1 MDQNKYPLR
10 GIRVLDFGWVAAGPS
25 ATKILADMGAEVI
38 KVESRKR
45 PDTTRFTPDNIE
57 RSPET
62 DPAFHS
68 LNRNKLGITRQM
80 ANPEGSELL
89 RKLAGNVILYWK
101 IFSRGDEKIR
111 ARLRDPQSNKTG
123 YYYGFH
129 AGSGELGAAGRDAG
143 LRAGSGCA
151 VRPGEYG
158 RIQGRKGPWACSN
171 PIPITTPGPIPPL
184 PLWLL

>member
-1 MDQNKYPLR
+1 MDKSKYPLH

-68 LNRNKLGITRQM
+68 LNRNKLGITIDM
-80 ANPEGSELL
+80 TKPEGSELL
-89 RKLAGNVILYWK
+89 RKLAGKSDMCWK
-101 IFSRGDEKIR
+101 IFSP
-111 ARLRDPQSNKTG
+111 A
-123 YYYGFH
+123 
-129 AGSGELGAAGRDAG
+129 
-143 LRAGSGCA
+143 
-151 VRPGEYG
+151 
-158 RIQGRKGPWACSN
+158 
-171 PIPITTPGPIPPL
+171 
-184 PLWLL
+184 

>member
-1 MDQNKYPLR
+1 MDKNKYPLH

-68 LNRNKLGITRQM
+68 LNRNKLGITIDM
-80 ANPEGSELL
+80 TKPEGNELL
-89 RKLAGNVILYWK
+89 QKTGREMRYCTGK
-101 IFSRGDEKIR
+101 FFPRGDEKIR
-111 ARLRDPQSNKTG
+111 TRLRDP
-123 YYYGFH
+123 
-129 AGSGELGAAGRDAG
+129 
-143 LRAGSGCA
+143 
-151 VRPGEYG
+151 
-158 RIQGRKGPWACSN
+158 
-171 PIPITTPGPIPPL
+171 
-184 PLWLL
+184 